1 MMRYNNIINGLLAIA
16 SILAFTACA
25 EDTAYDDNVAEGNGV
40 FDFPV
45 LQAYIQERTHLLI
58 TKNNLKQAP
67 NTSYS
72 LSKLEIG
79 AQITFRKI
87 QAKMR

>member
-16 SILAFTACA
+16 SILAFTACT
-25 EDTAYDDNVAEGNGV
+25 EDTAYDDK
-40 FDFPV
+40 
-45 LQAYIQERTHLLI
+45 QERTHLLI